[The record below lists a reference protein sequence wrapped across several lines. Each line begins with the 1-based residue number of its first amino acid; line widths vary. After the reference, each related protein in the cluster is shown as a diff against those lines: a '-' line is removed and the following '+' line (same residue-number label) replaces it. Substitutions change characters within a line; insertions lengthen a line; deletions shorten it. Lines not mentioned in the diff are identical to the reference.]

1 MIITSIVLFNFF
13 VCSYIISRNAE
24 KDQYPLI
31 LVDGKRAPRLSPLSF
46 HINNETDSGC
56 MSCHSSNQKFSLDSK
71 EYESKKIPHEYRENC
86 KSCHILE
93 I

>member
-1 MIITSIVLFNFF
+1 MIITSIVLFHFF
-13 VCSYIISRNAE
+13 VYSYIISRNAE
-24 KDQYPLI
+24 KGQYPLI
-31 LVDGKRAPRLSPLSF
+31 FVDGKKAPRLSPLSF

-56 MSCHSSNQKFSLDSK
+56 MNCHSSNQKFSLDSK
-71 EYESKKIPHEYRENC
+71 EYEPKKIPHEYRENC

>member
-1 MIITSIVLFNFF
+1 MIITSIVLFHFF
-13 VCSYIISRNAE
+13 VYSYIISRNAE

-46 HINNETDSGC
+46 HINNQTDSGC
-56 MSCHSSNQKFSLDSK
+56 MNCHSSNQKFSLDSK
-71 EYESKKIPHEYRENC
+71 EYEPKKIPHEYRENC
-86 KSCHILE
+86 KLCHILE